1 MNIKSLLI
9 GSAAALAAVSGAQA
23 ADAIVAAEPEP
34 MEYVR
39 VCDAFG
45 TGYFY
50 IPGTETCLQ
59 ISGYVRFQMDL
70 RQDSAES
77 YRPVD
82 GVPTFDGLEDGYRF
96 NSRGYISLD
105 AKSDTELGTLV
116 GHIDLQADSRDGG
129 TKLDGAW
136 IQLGGF
142 KAGYFY
148 GFWDKGINGET
159 DINDSGF
166 SAIYNA
172 VSYTYEA
179 GAFSA
184 SAAIENFNNGWGGDN
199 WGKDDG
205 NGNSWSKFSDDWGVS
220 AQVSGA
226 FGAVS
231 ADLLAS
237 YDFDA
242 EEVALRGL
250 ISADLGPGQLQAFAV
265 WASGTNR
272 YWVMSEWSV
281 AASYKAQ
288 INEKFSITPGV
299 QYFGNLGATGANLD
313 YDDWKGLDFSDDDG
327 WRAGVTLDYEI
338 VKDLT
343 TKVSVQYDDFDNA
356 DDGVWNGFVRL
367 QRSF

>member
-1 MNIKSLLI
+1 
-9 GSAAALAAVSGAQA
+9 
-23 ADAIVAAEPEP
+23 
-34 MEYVR
+34 
-39 VCDAFG
+39 
-45 TGYFY
+45 
-50 IPGTETCLQ
+50 
-59 ISGYVRFQMDL
+59 
-70 RQDSAES
+70 DSN
-77 YRPVD
+77 D
-82 GVPTFDGLEDGYRF
+82 GV
-96 NSRGYISLD
+96 
-105 AKSDTELGTLV
+105 
-116 GHIDLQADSRDGG
+116 

-148 GFWDKGINGET
+148 GYWDKGINGET
-159 DINDSGF
+159 DYNDSGF

-179 GAFSA
+179 GSFSA
-184 SAAIENFNNGWGGDN
+184 SAAIESFNDHEAKNNAIGIFPAVDGD
-199 WGKDDG
+199 
-205 NGNSWSKFSDDWGVS
+205 SKFSDDWGVS

-242 EEVALRGL
+242 EEGAIRGL

-265 WASGTNR
+265 WASGANR
-272 YWVMSEWSV
+272 YWNASEWSV

-299 QYFGNLGATGANLD
+299 QYFGSLNPTGFGGAGTVSG
-313 YDDWKGLDFSDDDG
+313 DFSDEDG
-327 WRAGVTLDYEI
+327 WRTGVTLDYEI

-343 TKVSVQYDDFDNA
+343 TKVSVQYEDFDTRA
-356 DDGVWNGFVRL
+356 DSNFSGFVRL

>member
-59 ISGYVRFQMDL
+59 ISGYVRYQVNFA
-70 RQDSAES
+70 QDSVAGV
-77 YRPVD
+77 RPD
-82 GVPTFDGLEDGYRF
+82 GSLDIEDGYNQ

-105 AKSDTELGTLV
+105 AKSDTELGTLT
-116 GHIDLQADSRDGG
+116 GHIDLQADTNDNQ

-136 IQLGGF
+136 IGLGGF
-142 KAGYFY
+142 KAGWFY
-148 GFWDKGINGET
+148 GYWDKGINGET

-166 SAIYNA
+166 SAIYNS

-184 SAAIENFNNGWGGDN
+184 SAAIDNFNDNMKNGFVGDLPQSA
-199 WGKDDG
+199 DTSD
-205 NGNSWSKFSDDWGVS
+205 WSKLSDDWGVS
-220 AQVSGA
+220 GQISGA

-242 EEVALRGL
+242 ENVALRAL
-250 ISADLGPGQLQAFAV
+250 LSADLGPGQLQGFGV
-265 WASGTNR
+265 W
-272 YWVMSEWSV
+272 WSV
-281 AASYKAQ
+281 AVSYKAQ
-288 INEKFSITPGV
+288 INEKFSITPGF
-299 QYFGNLGATGANLD
+299 QYWGTIGVDPDLD
-313 YDDWKGLDFSDDDG
+313 YVGDDDA

-343 TKVSVQYDDFDNA
+343 TKVSVQYDDA
-356 DDGVWNGFVRL
+356 DDADDSNWNGFVRL

>member
-59 ISGYVRFQMDL
+59 ISGYVRFQMNFEEDAL
-70 RQDSAES
+70 GD
-77 YRPVD
+77 D
-82 GVPTFDGLEDGYRF
+82 DGYNH

-105 AKSDTELGTLV
+105 AKSDTELGTLT
-116 GHIDLQADSRDGG
+116 GHIDLQADSGDNV

-142 KAGYFY
+142 KAGWFY
-148 GFWDKGINGET
+148 GYWDKGINGET

-184 SAAIENFNNGWGGDN
+184 SAAIESFNDTN
-199 WGKDDG
+199 KD
-205 NGNSWSKFSDDWGVS
+205 
-220 AQVSGA
+220 
-226 FGAVS
+226 
-231 ADLLAS
+231 
-237 YDFDA
+237 
-242 EEVALRGL
+242 
-250 ISADLGPGQLQAFAV
+250 GPGFRL
-265 WASGTNR
+265 R
-272 YWVMSEWSV
+272 YRVLSVPFPLTCSLPTTSTLKKLLSV
-281 AASYKAQ
+281 A
-288 INEKFSITPGV
+288 
-299 QYFGNLGATGANLD
+299 
-313 YDDWKGLDFSDDDG
+313 
-327 WRAGVTLDYEI
+327 
-338 VKDLT
+338 
-343 TKVSVQYDDFDNA
+343 
-356 DDGVWNGFVRL
+356 
-367 QRSF
+367 

>member
-59 ISGYVRFQMDL
+59 ISGYVRFQMNLD
-70 RQDSAES
+70 Q
-77 YRPVD
+77 
-82 GVPTFDGLEDGYRF
+82 DGLTSDDGTRTVDSYNY

-105 AKSDTELGTLV
+105 AKSDTELGTLT
-116 GHIDLQADSRDGG
+116 GHIDLQADSNDGQ

-166 SAIYNA
+166 GAIYNA

-184 SAAIENFNNGWGGDN
+184 SAAIESFNDHEAKNNAIGN
-199 WGKDDG
+199 LPAVDG
-205 NGNSWSKFSDDWGVS
+205 NSKFSDDWGVS

-242 EEVALRGL
+242 EEAAIRGL
-250 ISADLGPGQLQAFAV
+250 ISADVGPGQLQAFAV
-265 WASGTNR
+265 WASGANR
-272 YWVMSEWSV
+272 YWNASEWSV

-299 QYFGNLGATGANLD
+299 QYFGDMNAFGIGGD
-313 YDDWKGLDFSDDDG
+313 GSVRGDFSSDDG

-343 TKVSVQYDDFDNA
+343 TKVSVQYQDYDIEEDSN
-356 DDGVWNGFVRL
+356 WNGFIRL